1 MITLKKVK
9 VFIFDIFLCVFNCVC
24 VYLCVTLY
32 HAITEV
38 FIYGASNGKKCN
50 HGKWEE
56 YGVSCKQTGDMIE
69 CNFDLQNMTLSYMV
83 NGKSQ
88 GIAFYLNKDK
98 YYHFVLGMGHK
109 DDSICVK
116 SEKRIIKCDN
126 AITQI
131 HNPGLFFCAFFVF
144 FLFVFVFCVL

>member
-1 MITLKKVK
+1 M
-9 VFIFDIFLCVFNCVC
+9 CVCILIVC

-88 GIAFYLNKDK
+88 GIAFYLNKHK
-98 YYHFVLGMGHK
+98 YYHFILWIANVN
-109 DDSICVK
+109 DSICVQ
-116 SEKRIIKCDN
+116 SEKKIVKCDN
-126 AITQI
+126 TLSTQI
-131 HNPGLFFCAFFVF
+131 RNPGFCF
-144 FLFVFVFCVL
+144 FLFVFVWGNNTNRKIGQKQK